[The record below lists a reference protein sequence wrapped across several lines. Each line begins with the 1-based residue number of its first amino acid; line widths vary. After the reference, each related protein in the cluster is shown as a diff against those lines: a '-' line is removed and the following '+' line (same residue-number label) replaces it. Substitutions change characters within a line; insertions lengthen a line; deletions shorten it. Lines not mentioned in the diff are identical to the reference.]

1 MYGRQRGGRRKPPAG
16 AQIDWTHPLAQAL
29 SFYSYFPPGAA
40 DVGLDLV
47 SGRRADPSLATT
59 TVSLPPGLMQ
69 MQPVVRDALWAD
81 ADSRMSANTSGNT
94 DIEITAAAHFYVQN
108 QTTAFSGWADVFG
121 KYDYVGVADNRG
133 WNIKVSHGIFKQ
145 INFACYNN
153 VEGGVALSQAVATG
167 ESWYACGTRRRA
179 ANDLV
184 LYARRYQDNVRQK
197 ATNGLS
203 GTWGNTSASL
213 RCGGTGAGSG
223 DMRVAVVAFWKRS
236 LTEDEAWWFDE
247 APFDLLYVPVAR
259 RLLLPKMLTPA
270 AGHLTLSG
278 LVPEVQGPKGLTI
291 PPGVLSITGAAPTRA
306 RGISN
311 PATRIS
317 IRATLDAPAASW
329 DLETPDVSL
338 MTGDDDATTV
348 RLAMGF
354 VDGSDVAQLVNQ
366 IEAGRITGRAWSG
379 SRPGLSVRVRGLDA
393 MDRLM
398 RTQRA
403 IRYVPHA
410 APAVLEAVAPAEGE
424 PEVQVKAGTWTA
436 RSIATDLLAGT
447 GLALYWGVRDYTF
460 HEEFSG
466 VGPILSLLRQ
476 IVAPWDFAPLGV
488 DIRAQAS
495 VIRVTQRVLSP
506 GATVTK
512 TMAAARCDIVQGER
526 RRHPLIG
533 AVVLEGR
540 LESSRLT
547 QAVDAEGGVV
557 WLGGDDPDNELAS
570 RRTIT
575 VRTTPVEVRD
585 AYDQVISLT
594 EREERWRM
602 PDGLLEWSRE
612 KVWQVPKG
620 QRSLTQT
627 TETEVFITL
636 EPSIYGPRGPI
647 NQPLPRSSVTVI
659 ATLVDG
665 ALQETRREETGYT
678 YDRQRFLKNE
688 TKSISERVLAE
699 GDRVTFVEREKVT
712 TTWRPEIPGWT
723 RITEARERFDET
735 GTPTG
740 STSTERVVS
749 GYPPGGL
756 RPPGSGAL
764 SDDPAV
770 QEALADAE
778 LRPIR
783 LTATISSDP
792 AAIPVRYSNRNLS
805 AADLAYQLALLTACS
820 GVYERTVRF
829 SGPAMP
835 WLAVGDVLEITA
847 YTPYVG
853 ASPMTLGPGLVRDLS
868 MTYTRATAE
877 LRAEGEA
884 VVYEAA

>member
-1 MYGRQRGGRRKPPAG
+1 M
-16 AQIDWTHPLAQAL
+16 
-29 SFYSYFPPGAA
+29 
-40 DVGLDLV
+40 
-47 SGRRADPSLATT
+47 
-59 TVSLPPGLMQ
+59 
-69 MQPVVRDALWAD
+69 
-81 ADSRMSANTSGNT
+81 
-94 DIEITAAAHFYVQN
+94 
-108 QTTAFSGWADVFG
+108 
-121 KYDYVGVADNRG
+121 
-133 WNIKVSHGIFKQ
+133 
-145 INFACYNN
+145 
-153 VEGGVALSQAVATG
+153 
-167 ESWYACGTRRRA
+167 
-179 ANDLV
+179 
-184 LYARRYQDNVRQK
+184 
-197 ATNGLS
+197 
-203 GTWGNTSASL
+203 
-213 RCGGTGAGSG
+213 
-223 DMRVAVVAFWKRS
+223 
-236 LTEDEAWWFDE
+236 
-247 APFDLLYVPVAR
+247 
-259 RLLLPKMLTPA
+259 
-270 AGHLTLSG
+270 
-278 LVPEVQGPKGLTI
+278 PELTI

-379 SRPGLSVRVRGLDA
+379 SRPGLAVRLRGLDA

-410 APAVLEAVAPAEGE
+410 APAVLEVVAPAEGE
-424 PEVQVKAGTWTA
+424 PEVQVKVGTWTA

-466 VGPILSLLRQ
+466 VGSILSLLRQ
-476 IVAPWDFAPLGV
+476 LVAPWDFAPLGV

-547 QAVDAEGGVV
+547 QAVDAEGGIV
-557 WLGGDDPDNELAS
+557 WLGGDDPDNVDVDRQPL
-570 RRTIT
+570 T
-575 VRTTPVEVRD
+575 VKSTREVRD
-585 AYDQVISLT
+585 GLGRVIAVFQ
-594 EREERWRM
+594 REERWRM
-602 PDGLLEWSRE
+602 PDRLLEF
-612 KVWQVPKG
+612 
-620 QRSLTQT
+620 SLERTYLATAATQGVLALAAV
-627 TETEVFITL
+627 TETTITL
-636 EPSIYGPRGPI
+636 DASLYGPRGPI
-647 NQPLPRSSVTVI
+647 NQPLQRSAVTIVS
-659 ATLVDG
+659 TLVPVIVRDLALIDG
-665 ALQETRREETGYT
+665 AVQSSERSAETIAPTRREETTYT
-678 YDRQRFLKNE
+678 YDDQRFLRE
-688 TKSISERVLAE
+688 QTKSVFRITYAADRTATVIQSER
-699 GDRVTFVEREKVT
+699 VT
-712 TTWRPEIPGWT
+712 TTWRDEMPGWIRVTET
-723 RITEARERFDET
+723 RGTFDAT
-735 GTPTG
+735 SGAATG
-740 STSTERVVS
+740 SSSQDRIVA

-756 RPPGSGAL
+756 RPPGEGTSINVMAGDTA
-764 SDDPAV
+764 A

-792 AAIPVRYSNRNLS
+792 TAIPVRYSNRNLS
-805 AADLAYQLALLTACS
+805 AADLAYQLALLTTCS
-820 GVYERTVRF
+820 GVYERTSRF

-853 ASPMTLGPGLVRDLS
+853 ASPMTLGPGLVRELS

-884 VVYEAA
+884 VVYEAT